1 MSDPKSAS
9 PPPFLASLADY
20 IENSRRSS
28 YFEIVSGRLAM
39 VVFAVAVGTEVVTG
53 DSLFKKIDV
62 EDLAGAIGACTAVVV
77 CSATFASMS
86 SAKAGIA
93 KQLMLGCNNFVDS
106 FVDNIIDGLFFD
118 DDPTNW
124 SDDV

>member
-1 MSDPKSAS
+1 
-9 PPPFLASLADY
+9 
-20 IENSRRSS
+20 
-28 YFEIVSGRLAM
+28 M

-62 EDLAGAIGACTAVVV
+62 EELAGAIGVCMAVVV
-77 CSATFASMS
+77 CSAVFASMS